1 MHGRATIQSG
11 QHVSA
16 FFVRWEWYYAGVG
29 FFGRSEDGDW
39 EANLSARISG
49 LRLAY
54 GWTFSSGSGSR
65 ATSGLAGIIKFKRE
79 DVIFPQCGVSTAEDE
94 PGASTGARSWYSDMP
109 AWNSSAK
116 GPSNLFPAR
125 AGGGFAVQ
133 TASRTCELDA
143 TKAERCNQPRLGLLG
158 QVRRVPL
165 NIFS

>member
-1 MHGRATIQSG
+1 MAYLGFPAALPCMVGLPFKVVSS

-29 FFGRSEDGDW
+29 FFGRSEVGDW

-79 DVIFPQCGVSTAEDE
+79 DVILPQCGVSTAEDE
-94 PGASTGARSWYSDMP
+94 PGASTGAGSWYSGMP
-109 AWNSSAK
+109 TRSSLNRSGFK
-116 GPSNLFPAR
+116 QEQGVGSPS
-125 AGGGFAVQ
+125 
-133 TASRTCELDA
+133 
-143 TKAERCNQPRLGLLG
+143 
-158 QVRRVPL
+158 
-165 NIFS
+165 